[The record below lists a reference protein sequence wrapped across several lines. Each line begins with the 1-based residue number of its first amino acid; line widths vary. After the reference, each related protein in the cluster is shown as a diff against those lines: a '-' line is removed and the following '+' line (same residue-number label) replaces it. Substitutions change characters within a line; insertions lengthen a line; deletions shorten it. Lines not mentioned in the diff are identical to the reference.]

1 MGRAVA
7 GLVEPAAQLLEQV
20 VPVTRWEA
28 RPGTVQIP
36 VARTDWIE
44 ETRTTQVPV
53 TTYRTVSEEHHSRV
67 ALGATPTTSTI
78 AAGNGAATSVALRP
92 IGGQQMQSDPPK
104 DGNPWG
110 SGSGNTYR
118 R

>member
-1 MGRAVA
+1 V
-7 GLVEPAAQLLEQV
+7 
-20 VPVTRWEA
+20 
-28 RPGTVQIP
+28 RPGTVQVP

-53 TTYRTVSEEHHSRV
+53 TSYRTASEEYHVR
-67 ALGATPTTSTI
+67 TPLAASSTSTMV
-78 AAGNGAATSVALRP
+78 AGGGAATSVALRP

-110 SGSGNTYR
+110 GGTSSTYR